1 MNKLKSIIRSQ
12 AKKSYLIRKFF
23 NIYSKQRFRQSP
35 KSLANSDY
43 RRVLGSDINWDNP
56 KNLIEKIYWMLF
68 NTDTT
73 LWSLCADKYR
83 VREFV
88 IERGCGNLLNELYG
102 KWDKVEEVDYDS
114 LPNSFVLKTNN
125 SSGQVIIVKDKQK
138 LNRKDANTKL
148 NRWLRFVYGLTNS
161 QLHYMRIEPC
171 IIAEELLI
179 DSKNPEGE
187 LMDYKIWCINGEP
200 QCVLV
205 FYDRER
211 DSYKMTA
218 YDTEWNNISNQVLR
232 KTSPHYCGMEIE
244 RPTSL
249 PLMLEAAC
257 KLSAGF
263 PEVRVDF
270 YEIDEKPIFGELTFS
285 TGYGSLTD
293 EYYEYLGS
301 KIELDKLVRIPE
313 QEILNSISVVKD
325 ILKQ

>member
-1 MNKLKSIIRSQ
+1 MNKLEYNIRSQ
-12 AKKSYLIRKFF
+12 AKKSHFIRKCF
-23 NIYSKQRFRQSP
+23 NAYSKYRFRRSP
-35 KSLANSDY
+35 RSVANSDY
-43 RRVLGSDINWDNP
+43 RRVLGHDIDWENP

-88 IERGCGNLLNELYG
+88 AERGCADMLNELYG
-102 KWDKVEEVDYDS
+102 KWDKVEDVDYDS

-125 SSGQVIIVKDKQK
+125 SSGQVIIVKDKHQ
-138 LNRKDANTKL
+138 LNRKDANIKL

-171 IIAEELLI
+171 IIAEELLV
-179 DSKNPEGE
+179 DSKASDGE
-187 LMDYKIWCINGEP
+187 LMDYKVWCINGKPE
-200 QCVLV
+200 CVLV
-205 FYDRER
+205 FYDRKG
-211 DSYKMTA
+211 DNYKMTA
-218 YDTEWNNISNQVLR
+218 YDTEWNNISNKVLR
-232 KTSPHYCGMEIE
+232 KTSSHYCGAEIK
-244 RPTSL
+244 RPVSL
-249 PLMLEAAC
+249 SLMLEAAC

-270 YEIDEKPIFGELTFS
+270 YEINDKPIFGELTFS

-301 KIELDKLVRIPE
+301 KIDLTQITRIPE
-313 QEILNSISVVKD
+313 QEILDSIPVVKK
-325 ILKQ
+325 IMKR